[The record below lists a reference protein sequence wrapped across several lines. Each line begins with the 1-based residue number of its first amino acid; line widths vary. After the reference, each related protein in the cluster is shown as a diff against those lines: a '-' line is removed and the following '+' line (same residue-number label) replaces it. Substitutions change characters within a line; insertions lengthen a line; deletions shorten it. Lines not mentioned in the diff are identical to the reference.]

1 MIIWKYSLLAAL
13 SLLEGGGINAISSTD
28 SGAAL
33 PSVDDGIEFGVAK
46 ARGNGSLR
54 GPNNAHAET
63 IAVSDA
69 ISLESDSKVN
79 LVNGVAEDQVRIS
92 VTINRFESYLCI

>member
-46 ARGNGSLR
+46 ARSNGSLR

-63 IAVSDA
+63 FAVSDA

-92 VTINRFESYLCI
+92 ITISRFESYLCI